1 MSRSSIVLRIAIA
14 LALVVGAANCGGD
27 VGDVDEAE
35 RAALGEDKSDKS
47 DEAGGEY
54 DWTTD
59 NIPEPEG
66 KFENLAQSP
75 GEAKRLSACYQKLV
89 MNCYTIHE
97 EVRVRETENEID
109 GDMNNYMIGAYFAAE
124 KDFILACIANHVGG

>member
-1 MSRSSIVLRIAIA
+1 MVFI
-14 LALVVGAANCGGD
+14 VVGCGGEPN
-27 VGDVDEAE
+27 DEYGETVSPAF
-35 RAALGEDKSDKS
+35 GEDKNDKS

-59 NIPEPEG
+59 NTPEPQG

-89 MNCYTIHE
+89 MNCYQVHE
-97 EVRVRETENEID
+97 EVRTRETEKEIT
-109 GDMNNYMIGAYFAAE
+109 GDMNSHMIASYFAAE